1 MCPQKKAIEILNVFK
16 ERLKLKKKNIFPS
29 GAKWKQLQQTL
40 TYENETNDATTPIMY
55 DEYVDIVP
63 LYNQYLINLQV
74 YVDFN
79 ILSNQQSRMTYHI
92 IRDIYNNSKCLVQ
105 VFSGKK
111 YFQIR
116 DFNMLLSFTTREMT
130 QALKSLAR
138 EESDI

>member
-1 MCPQKKAIEILNVFK
+1 
-16 ERLKLKKKNIFPS
+16 
-29 GAKWKQLQQTL
+29 
-40 TYENETNDATTPIMY
+40 MY